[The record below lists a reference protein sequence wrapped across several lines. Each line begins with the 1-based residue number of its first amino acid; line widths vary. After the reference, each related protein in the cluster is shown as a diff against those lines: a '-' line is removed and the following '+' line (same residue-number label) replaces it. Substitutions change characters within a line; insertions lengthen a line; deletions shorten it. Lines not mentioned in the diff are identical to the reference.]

1 MGCYQV
7 MGAGFEEEL
16 RVPHVSSSLMITSAP
31 VRWLVRESVRGRG
44 SERRERARINFV
56 PARAPGSARGAPR
69 VAGSGLLGPAAAEG
83 CAAPDRADP
92 TAPGET
98 APGAQRAAAMGTLG
112 KAREAPR

>member
-1 MGCYQV
+1 

-16 RVPHVSSSLMITSAP
+16 RAPHVSSSLMITSTP
-31 VRWLVRESVRGRG
+31 VRWLVRESVRARG
-44 SERRERARINFV
+44 SERKERARTNFV
-56 PARAPGSARGAPR
+56 PAGALGSARRAPR
-69 VAGSGLLGPAAAEG
+69 VAGSGLRGPAAAEG
-83 CAAPDRADP
+83 CAAPGQADP

>member
-1 MGCYQV
+1 

-16 RVPHVSSSLMITSAP
+16 RVPYVSSSLMITSAP
-31 VRWLVRESVRGRG
+31 VKWLVRESVRARG
-44 SERRERARINFV
+44 SERRERARTNFV
-56 PARAPGSARGAPR
+56 PAGAPGSARRAPI
-69 VAGSGLLGPAAAEG
+69 VAGSGLRGPAAAAEG
-83 CAAPDRADP
+83 CAAPGRADP